1 MSELDIIPIFF
12 YSKLYMRVSQ
22 QLNRPGIFQRVS
34 PHEKIIAGVICAA
47 IVLCCVYVWL
57 AAHDKIDISFWP
69 LYCGF
74 RQRFGL
80 PCPTCGMTTAV
91 FSFARG
97 RILQAFYIQ
106 PAAALFCCLL
116 IVSAILAFI
125 MSVFG
130 LSFRFVEQFLEEVRL
145 RYIIL
150 VVLIILAAGWAV
162 TLARALASNY

>member
-1 MSELDIIPIFF
+1 
-12 YSKLYMRVSQ
+12 
-22 QLNRPGIFQRVS
+22 
-34 PHEKIIAGVICAA
+34 
-47 IVLCCVYVWL
+47 
-57 AAHDKIDISFWP
+57 
-69 LYCGF
+69 
-74 RQRFGL
+74 
-80 PCPTCGMTTAV
+80 MTTAV

-130 LSFRFVEQFLEEVRL
+130 LSFRFVERFFAEVRL

-150 VVLIILAAGWAV
+150 AVLIILAAGWAV
-162 TLARALASNY
+162 TLARALANNY

>member
-1 MSELDIIPIFF
+1 MFSLDIIPIVSYFNP
-12 YSKLYMRVSQ
+12 YMQANQ
-22 QLNRPGIFQRVS
+22 QLNRLGIIQRVS
-34 PHEKIIAGVICAA
+34 SNQRIVAGVICAA
-47 IVLCCVYVWL
+47 IVSGGVCVWL
-57 AAHDKIDISFWP
+57 AAHDKIDISFLP

-80 PCPTCGMTTAV
+80 PCPTCWMTTAV

-97 RILQAFYIQ
+97 RILRAFYIQ

-130 LSFRFVEQFLEEVRL
+130 LSFRFVERFLAEVRL

-162 TLARALASNY
+162 TLARAIANNY